1 MKQLSYNDLFL
12 HPRTV
17 ESLSRDTTKKKER
30 KNQSTQHTHGHTIE
44 EEKHNYISLPLI
56 LCESQRVQKRSELY
70 NYNLERSLE
79 SLKESTA
86 NRPSQLTNLNYRI
99 LDSNKEL
106 KNFCRLLELVTQHG
120 LLNLHFFQVV
130 QSISN
135 KKRSSQVMKGCYKDF
150 NLCRSVDLVN
160 RNKGV
165 NSFTGKTR
173 LLLRT
178 SLKNKCLGQ
187 LLYLI
192 HEYSLEYYSPESIL
206 NDTED
211 YDLLMKTIKNSESH
225 LIFHLIWIYRTRL
238 FLDQTW
244 FMPYYIIYEL
254 VPCRDLGL
262 LIHVVKGRSIVVEV
276 HKGSVAGEDGKVEVG
291 DVIES
296 VNGIPTIDLSSYEVA
311 TLIKK
316 QSNGGRRPHVIGV
329 IKGRAD
335 YKGTIYSPLI
345 PLWEETGLKTDDEEF
360 GLLNGSCNHLSGFKI
375 EYLGSV
381 KVGSTGDT
389 SILDSAIDRVQSQEL
404 KNENRATHP
413 VKLVL
418 GELGLRMYC
427 EKTGTCVLNYNYPE
441 VSSCGQGQRSPRVSC
456 FLYWKYL
463 LFTSK

>member
-1 MKQLSYNDLFL
+1 
-12 HPRTV
+12 
-17 ESLSRDTTKKKER
+17 
-30 KNQSTQHTHGHTIE
+30 
-44 EEKHNYISLPLI
+44 
-56 LCESQRVQKRSELY
+56 
-70 NYNLERSLE
+70 
-79 SLKESTA
+79 
-86 NRPSQLTNLNYRI
+86 
-99 LDSNKEL
+99 
-106 KNFCRLLELVTQHG
+106 
-120 LLNLHFFQVV
+120 
-130 QSISN
+130 
-135 KKRSSQVMKGCYKDF
+135 
-150 NLCRSVDLVN
+150 
-160 RNKGV
+160 
-165 NSFTGKTR
+165 
-173 LLLRT
+173 
-178 SLKNKCLGQ
+178 
-187 LLYLI
+187 
-192 HEYSLEYYSPESIL
+192 
-206 NDTED
+206 
-211 YDLLMKTIKNSESH
+211 MKTIKNSESPH
-225 LIFHLIWIYRTRL
+225 LSFDLDLQNTS

-345 PLWEETGLKTDDEEF
+345 PLWEETGLKTSEVVSKWIEGNDLYSDDEEF

-441 VSSCGQGQRSPRVSC
+441 VSSCGQGQRSPEYLAFCTGNTFCSQASEFLCHIFYSTNLEKNMEFVSRMASG
-456 FLYWKYL
+456 FDRTL
-463 LFTSK
+463 SAA